1 MNNPSP
7 LIPQGS
13 LLEQKAKKQSR
24 LKIAVFAVLAIN
36 IIPLTLALLLQGC
49 KREQPVPPPE
59 PQMGTNVDTTM
70 PTADTNM
77 PPYVAPTSAPPVVV
91 EPPVVTPSVTEYT
104 IEKGDTFFGIAK
116 KHGVSM
122 KAVKD
127 ANPGVEPTKLKLGQK
142 IVIPAAAAAP
152 TGGPALH
159 SVATGEQT
167 YTVKSGDTLSKIA
180 THSGTTV
187 KAIRAANS
195 LTTDKIK
202 VGDKLKIPAKTEAPP
217 PIAAPEPVPA
227 TPAPAPAAAPVTR

>member
-24 LKIAVFAVLAIN
+24 LKIAVFAVLAVN

-49 KREQPVPPPE
+49 KREQPVPLPE
-59 PQMGTNVDTTM
+59 VPVETTV
-70 PTADTNM
+70 DTNM
-77 PPYVAPTSAPPVVV
+77 PPVDTNVPPYVAPTPAPPVVV

-104 IEKGDTFFGIAK
+104 IEKGDTFYSVAK
-116 KHGVSM
+116 KFGVSM
-122 KAVKD
+122 KAVQD

-152 TGGPALH
+152 TGGPALQ
-159 SVATGEQT
+159 SIATGEQT

-180 THSGTTV
+180 THFGTTV
-187 KAIRAANS
+187 KAIRAANG

-202 VGDKLKIPAKTEAPP
+202 VGDKLKIPAKAEAP
-217 PIAAPEPVPA
+217 AP
-227 TPAPAPAAAPVTR
+227 TPMPEPAPAAVPVTR